1 MANYDILSETGYK
14 RICTC
19 ANMVSDITVIIEDN
33 AMSTDNTWSSQK
45 IVKEILNVKNFLREY
60 IKEDDLNKI
69 DVSVSNT
76 MPTEEKMKENTLY
89 IIKVFDDE
97 NITEVLYYKVYM
109 KFGPNIVFLG
119 DTNIGQDTMYT
130 KEESDTNFLCAQVVE
145 LDNQKG
151 LSSGALYRVFKQ
163 AIPVKVGTEDVY
175 PILCDRKNN
184 THAEKYIVAV
194 QNWTD
199 RVEGSVVY
207 KIINGIC
214 TVKIDLEFTEYM
226 SDLLEYDIINDG
238 MLPPP
243 AQLLGD
249 ASPCGVLASDCNL
262 SRTTRPL
269 HNSEVFCWI
278 TMKGGVRI
286 FGDGLED
293 NRYHRIYKGSFSYPV
308 M

>member
-1 MANYDILSETGYK
+1 ML
-14 RICTC
+14 RP
-19 ANMVSDITVIIEDN
+19 
-33 AMSTDNTWSSQK
+33 STK
-45 IVKEILNVKNFLREY
+45 G
-60 IKEDDLNKI
+60 
-69 DVSVSNT
+69 
-76 MPTEEKMKENTLY
+76 
-89 IIKVFDDE
+89 IIKKVFNDE

-119 DTNIGQDTMYT
+119 DTNIGQDTIYT

-184 THAEKYIVAV
+184 THAEKYILAV

-199 RVEGSVVY
+199 RIIGSVVY

-214 TVKIDLEFTEYM
+214 TVKIDLIFTEYM

-249 ASPCGVLASDCNL
+249 ASPCGVLSSDYTTLSNL
-262 SRTTRPL
+262 Y
-269 HNSEVFCWI
+269 NGEVFCWI

-286 FGDGLED
+286 FGDGVD
-293 NRYHRIYKGSFSYPV
+293 SMFTRPYKGSFSYPV